1 MKNIFNKNTLLSLLA
16 IICLVCIYYWP
27 MWNFVFVAPQYPL
40 GLELQIYLT
49 KTTGDVFEI
58 DIINHYIGMQKLD
71 GAAQTEKALVP
82 YILAFL
88 VLSSSSLIFIRK
100 NKWRT
105 LVALPILGFP
115 IVFTSIFY
123 LWLYRFGHNLDLAA
137 PMRLTPF
144 TPTIMGTGIIGQFKT
159 HAVPS
164 MGFYFSCLA
173 ATLTLIQ
180 ILWISKVEDKN

>member
-1 MKNIFNKNTLLSLLA
+1 MKHIFTKNTLLSLLA
-16 IICLVCIYYWP
+16 IACLISIYYWP
-27 MWNFVFVAPQYPL
+27 MWNFTFIAPQYPL

-82 YILAFL
+82 YILALL
-88 VLSSSSLIFIRK
+88 VLISTSLVFVRK
-100 NKWRT
+100 KIWRII
-105 LVALPILGFP
+105 VALPILGFP
-115 IVFTSIFY
+115 IVFTGIFY

-137 PMRLTPF
+137 PVRLAPF

-159 HAVPS
+159 YAVPS
-164 MGFYFSCLA
+164 MGFYFACFSAL
-173 ATLTLIQ
+173 LTLIQ
-180 ILWISKVEDKN
+180 VLWIKKKDD